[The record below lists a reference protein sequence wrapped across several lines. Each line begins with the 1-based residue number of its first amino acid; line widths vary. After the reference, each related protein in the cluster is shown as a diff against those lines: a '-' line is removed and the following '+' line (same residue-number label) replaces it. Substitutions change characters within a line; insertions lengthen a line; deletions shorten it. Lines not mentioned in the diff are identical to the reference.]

1 MADALWIDE
10 TYLMENS
17 VIYDN
22 VDMKI
27 ITPSIL
33 FAQKAHIKPILGT
46 KLFDVIQAE
55 INLYGT
61 ATASY
66 STRVRNLLTQL
77 KDVLLYRV
85 MEDATSEMVYKWMN
99 KGIVIKTGENVQT
112 STQGMVEFIQNKNR
126 IKAELFE
133 NRVRDYLI
141 RYESTYP
148 ELNTN
153 TEADEIQP
161 ARSWTARTGIF
172 LEDDNDECDYKR
184 GHR

>member
-33 FAQKAHIKPILGT
+33 FAQKAYIKPLLGT
-46 KLFDVIQAE
+46 KLYNVVNAE
-55 INLYGT
+55 IVAQTYT
-61 ATASY
+61 ARIT
-66 STRVRNLLTQL
+66 NLLTEL
-77 KDVLLYRV
+77 KDALMYRV

-99 KGIVIKTGENVQT
+99 KGIVIKSGDNVQT
-112 STQGMVEFIQNKNR
+112 STQGVVEFIQNKNR

-133 NRVRDYLI
+133 NRVRDFLR
-141 RYESTYP
+141 RYETTYP

-153 TEADEIQP
+153 TEIDEIQP
-161 ARSWTARTGIF
+161 KITITAKTGIF
-172 LEDDNDECDYKR
+172 LEDGNDECDWKR
-184 GHR
+184 GFR